1 MKKFEEMQTYG
12 FPPQEIV
19 NDDNKM
25 GQLFGGN
32 IAGLPNLNKN
42 PGKGKN
48 PLDGCCTFWQ
58 FLRFKIYKN

>member
-12 FPPQEIV
+12 IPPQEIV

-48 PLDGCCTFWQ
+48 PLDGCCTF
-58 FLRFKIYKN
+58 